1 MNALQL
7 FPRFVRRLPDHY
19 VATKHLYLRAEL
31 GLPVN
36 VCIFDDK
43 RYFYTPD
50 SLNVHDLWVHQC
62 TSFYT
67 RGEVKEWLRFSEGCL
82 SLLDAGA
89 SAGFFSAVF
98 NRTTDGAGRIL
109 SVEPDKRS
117 YALLQET
124 IRLNNG
130 VNNWRSANCALSG
143 TVGQLEFSPSDFGGG
158 IGSAGNSRQNIYR
171 GPDAGAA
178 PSPSEPVRVETLE
191 SICESHEFIPDLIKM
206 DIESYELETLIAA
219 KAYLSRVRP
228 RIFLELH
235 NEMIRARGL
244 RPETIVEALH
254 EIGYKCKG
262 GGSPA
267 ALCAPAAAHLCIL
280 PS

>member
-1 MNALQL
+1 M
-7 FPRFVRRLPDHY
+7 RS
-19 VATKHLYLRAEL
+19 EL

-43 RYFYTPD
+43 RFFYTPD

-62 TSFYT
+62 TSYYT
-67 RGEVKEWLRFSEGCL
+67 RGEVREWLRFSEGCR

-98 NRTTDGAGRIL
+98 NRTTEGAGSIL

-117 YALLQET
+117 FALLQET

-130 VNNWRSANCALSG
+130 INNWRSANCALSG
-143 TVGQLEFSPSDFGGG
+143 TVGELEFSPSDFGGG
-158 IGSAGNSRQNIYR
+158 LGSAGNSRQNIYR
-171 GPDAGAA
+171 GPGAA
-178 PSPSEPVRVETLE
+178 AASALAELVRVETLD
-191 SICESHEFIPDLIKM
+191 SLCESHQFVPDLIKM
-206 DIESYELETLIAA
+206 DIESYEFETLTAA
-219 KAYLSRVRP
+219 KGFLSKLRP
-228 RIFLELH
+228 KIFLELH

-254 EIGYKCKG
+254 DVGYRCM
-262 GGSPA
+262 GGSNPA
-267 ALCAPAAAHLCIL
+267 ALCAPPTAHLCIV